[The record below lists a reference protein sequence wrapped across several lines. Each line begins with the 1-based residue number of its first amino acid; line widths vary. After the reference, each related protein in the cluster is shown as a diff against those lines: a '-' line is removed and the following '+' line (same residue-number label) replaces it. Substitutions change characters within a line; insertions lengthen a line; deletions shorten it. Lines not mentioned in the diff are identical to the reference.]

1 MMLKLPSITIAKKIA
16 ICFLCF
22 SLLNFSYT
30 YAQSNLP
37 SNLPNASAYGTC
49 YAKATTADI
58 FETTEKEVLV
68 KESYIKTVNVPT
80 VYDTISEQI
89 IVKEAYTEYVS
100 VPPVY
105 EIITEKVLVK
115 DASPIVSESYEN
127 IKTTNLINE
136 DYGRWVQKK
145 DPKCFSKN
153 PEDCLVMM
161 WEKVPAKYETST
173 QKVLTEISNNE
184 TGEIAPEYKEVTKK
198 IIKIPASTREVYHP
212 AEYGTIKKRVLV
224 TPAKTEHITIPAEYK
239 KVPEKRLVKTG
250 GESVWAEILCPNKVN
265 ANVVKQIQLALRN
278 KGYYIKQDGIWGNE
292 TRNAL
297 EKFQKNNG
305 LPIGN
310 INKETLQALYLSL

>member
-1 MMLKLPSITIAKKIA
+1 MGTKK
-16 ICFLCF
+16 
-22 SLLNFSYT
+22 
-30 YAQSNLP
+30 
-37 SNLPNASAYGTC
+37 
-49 YAKATTADI
+49 
-58 FETTEKEVLV
+58 
-68 KESYIKTVNVPT
+68 
-80 VYDTISEQI
+80 
-89 IVKEAYTEYVS
+89 
-100 VPPVY
+100 
-105 EIITEKVLVK
+105 
-115 DASPIVSESYEN
+115 
-127 IKTTNLINE
+127 
-136 DYGRWVQKK
+136 R
-145 DPKCFSKN
+145 PKCFSKN

-173 QKVLTEISNNE
+173 QKVLTEISNDE